1 MTDKLDGEDALF
13 GVTSSEYEAVV
24 PPRPVPRRP
33 RDLSPVNVRYGTD
46 RMESTRER
54 SSV

>member
-33 RDLSPVNVRYGTD
+33 RDLSPVAVRYGAPQVT
-46 RMESTRER
+46 
-54 SSV
+54 